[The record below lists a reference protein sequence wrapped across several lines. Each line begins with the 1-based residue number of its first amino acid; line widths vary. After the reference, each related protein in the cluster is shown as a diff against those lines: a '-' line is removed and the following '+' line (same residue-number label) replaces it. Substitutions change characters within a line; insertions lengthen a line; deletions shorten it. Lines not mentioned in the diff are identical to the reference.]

1 MSFEYQ
7 KHQQVSLREL
17 GKNEK
22 WLQDYIAADPS
33 VLGLGDLTLYRK
45 ELSQSTGGRLDMLL
59 NDPETAMMYE
69 VEIMLGANDPS
80 HIIRTIEYWDVE
92 SRRYRDREHRAVIVA
107 EEITNRFF
115 NVIWL
120 LNRSLPIIAIQLNT
134 LTIEG
139 KFLLH
144 FTKVLDIYETPDSGD
159 DPPGETVDEEYW
171 LRRSSPQAM
180 TVFQLFKKVLEDHSI
195 QVKLNFRQDGIALA
209 GKLNF
214 ARITPRKSGYC
225 LLYFN
230 KRLPEDVRKEAREK
244 LKSGEVP
251 VQEMSGERFS
261 VRLDKKTLNDQSAEI
276 LVDLIRRGVKLDAD

>member
-92 SRRYRDREHRAVIVA
+92 SRRYRDR
-107 EEITNRFF
+107 
-115 NVIWL
+115 
-120 LNRSLPIIAIQLNT
+120 
-134 LTIEG
+134 
-139 KFLLH
+139 
-144 FTKVLDIYETPDSGD
+144 
-159 DPPGETVDEEYW
+159 
-171 LRRSSPQAM
+171 
-180 TVFQLFKKVLEDHSI
+180 
-195 QVKLNFRQDGIALA
+195 
-209 GKLNF
+209 
-214 ARITPRKSGYC
+214 
-225 LLYFN
+225 
-230 KRLPEDVRKEAREK
+230 
-244 LKSGEVP
+244 
-251 VQEMSGERFS
+251 
-261 VRLDKKTLNDQSAEI
+261 
-276 LVDLIRRGVKLDAD
+276 